1 MVSEILLT
9 GAEHAITSG
18 ELCSL
23 LNLSPRSLS
32 AAVEQERRQGNPICA
47 STGANPGYY
56 LAANRQEMERFCRS
70 LYHRAG
76 EIHKTRRA
84 CLKTLE
90 HLPEGG
96 ETDG

>member
-1 MVSEILLT
+1 MIHEVLLT
-9 GAEHAITSG
+9 GAENAQSSR

-23 LNLSPRSLS
+23 LRISPRDLS
-32 AAVEQERRQGNPICA
+32 AAVERERREGQPICS
-47 STGANPGYY
+47 STGTPPGYF
-56 LAANRQEMERFCRS
+56 LAADREEMERFCRS

-90 HLPEGG
+90 ALPSRE
-96 ETDG
+96 